1 MTLKQLKITTLI
13 LSLTTAVSFFLF
25 QGCRNNREKGYR
37 LLNTPIPVVD
47 ALGNKRKYHL
57 YIPASVGEKKIPL
70 MVYFHGVRSDC
81 FKKNP
86 ALKGYTGSPVEE
98 TGLIELCKLHKIALL
113 VPEAEYEYM
122 FLNCLSKG
130 WSPFEKEING
140 IEKMIDSVVE
150 NHPISRK
157 EIYLVGISAGAVL
170 SHHLANRRPTFY
182 NSILSHSQGYIAE
195 DNRLLQPREKG
206 PRFGIVFCYTQGDY
220 KDLIPICI
228 DSEKMYRDKGYR
240 TILLKDLPPKN
251 HSWAKQ
257 SNRRFLRYLKRLG
270 QFTSNDE

>member
-1 MTLKQLKITTLI
+1 MTLKLLKITVPI
-13 LSLTTAVSFFLF
+13 LSLAAAVSFFF
-25 QGCRNNREKGYR
+25 PQGCRNDGPKGYR
-37 LLNTPIPVVD
+37 ILHTPIPVVD
-47 ALGNKRKYHL
+47 ALGNKRRYHL
-57 YIPASVGEKKIPL
+57 YIPSAGGEKKIPL

-98 TGLIELCKLHKIALL
+98 TGLIGLCKLHKMALL

-122 FLNCLSKG
+122 FLNCPSRG
-130 WSPFEKEING
+130 WSPFEKEIDG
-140 IEKMIDSVVE
+140 IEKMIDAVVG
-150 NHPISRK
+150 HYPISRK

-170 SHHLANRRPTFY
+170 SHHLANRRPAFY

-195 DNRLLQPREKG
+195 DNRLLHPREKG
-206 PRFGIVFCYTQGDY
+206 PRFGVVFCYTRGDY
-220 KDLIPICI
+220 KNLVSICI
-228 DSEKMYRDKGYR
+228 DSEKIYRDKGYR

-251 HSWAKQ
+251 HSWANQ
-257 SNRRFLRYLKRLG
+257 GNRRFLRYLKRVG